1 MKISSTNLLPILL
14 LTLLAALTF
23 WLESATHFDAKR
35 GDGKRRHDPDFIVD
49 KFTVR
54 RYSISGAL
62 QYVVSAPKMLHYAD
76 DETTEVTSPTM
87 TYFGEDR
94 QILANAGKAW
104 LSKEG
109 KEVRLS
115 DGVRIV
121 RDATADTPELVVTTA
136 GMQIYPDD
144 EIARSTQSTTITQG
158 RSTVTGTGLDVD
170 NKTRMFKLMGRAKGL
185 IAPNKVV
192 TR

>member
-1 MKISSTNLLPILL
+1 MKLSSTNLLPLLL
-14 LTLLAALTF
+14 LTFLAALTF
-23 WLESATHFDAKR
+23 WLERATHFDAKR
-35 GDGKRRHDPDFIVD
+35 GDGKGRHDPDFIVE

-54 RYSISGAL
+54 RYGISGAL
-62 QYVVSAPKMLHYAD
+62 QYVVTAPKMLHYAD
-76 DETTEVTSPTM
+76 DESSEVTAPAM
-87 TYFGEDR
+87 TYFAEDR
-94 QILANAGKAW
+94 RILANAGKAW

-121 RDATADTPELVVTTA
+121 REATADSPEMVVTTA
-136 GMQIYPDD
+136 EMQLTPDD
-144 EIARSTQSTTITQG
+144 EIARSTLPTTITQG

-170 NKTRMFKLMGRAKGL
+170 NKTRMFKLMGRARGL
-185 IAPNKVV
+185 ITQNKAV